1 MGLILR
7 ALPWWVWPLLGILVW
22 GLHSNYKV
30 VELEKERA
38 EAKVEEQRLVNRDRT
53 QRQTE
58 ARKVEEGYADKLK
71 AAKAN
76 ADSLRT
82 AADGLRTQIYGN
94 SSRDS
99 AAICGVDGERG
110 RALESLLAESAELAR
125 QGAEEVVRLGA
136 KTASLQDHIKRV
148 CVGTP
153 NDNHKD

>member
-7 ALPWWVWPLLGILVW
+7 ALPWWLWPLLAVFAW

-30 VELEKERA
+30 AQLERQRA
-38 EAKVEEQRLVNRDRT
+38 EAKAEEQRLMMRDRSL
-53 QRQTE
+53 RQAE
-58 ARKVEEGYADKLK
+58 ARKVEDSYASKLK

-82 AADGLRTQIYGN
+82 AADGLRAQIDSN
-94 SSRDS
+94 PSRDS
-99 AAICGVDGERG
+99 AAVCGIDGERG
-110 RALESLLAESAELAR
+110 RTLESLLAESAELAR
-125 QGAEEVVRLGA
+125 EGAEEVVRLGA